1 MIRVS
6 GLGLRFAGFCLEDV
20 SFRVAPGEFFALMG
34 PTGSGKT
41 LILESVA
48 GLVAHETGSIR
59 VAGQDV
65 GSLPPELRKVSLV
78 YQDHALFPH
87 LTVLENVTYGQRY
100 HGVGAEDGR
109 REALALL
116 ERLGLSKLVSR
127 RPAHLSGGEKQRVSL
142 ARALACRPDVVLLA
156 EPLSSLDPQFR
167 DDLRGEL
174 KSLHRQSGL
183 TFLMVTH
190 DFVDALTL
198 ADRAAVIRAGR
209 LEQVGPIGEV
219 FRQPASSFVAAFV
232 GMRNIFPLGSDGSC
246 RLGGEVVFCVPGALH
261 GGSVAL
267 RPEDVFVSRDG
278 AFPEGWVSLP
288 GRLAAVRHEGF
299 SWFAEVACGEVRFT
313 AALERQFLADG
324 SPSPDS
330 PVRLGFAPE
339 SLHVIPREDERRVA
353 VSHP

>member
-20 SFRVAPGEFFALMG
+20 SFRVAAGEFFALMG

-48 GLVAHETGSIR
+48 GLVAHATGSIR

-65 GSLPPELRKVSLV
+65 GNLPPELRKVSLV

-87 LTVLENVTYGQRY
+87 LTVLENVMYGQRY
-100 HGVGAEDGR
+100 HGIRDDEGR
-109 REALALL
+109 REALDLL
-116 ERLGLSKLVSR
+116 DRLGLSRLASR
-127 RPAHLSGGEKQRVSL
+127 RPARLSGGEKQRVSL
-142 ARALACRPDVVLLA
+142 ARALACRPDVVLLD

-167 DDLRGEL
+167 DGLRSEL
-174 KSLHRQSGL
+174 RTLHRQSGL

-209 LEQVGPIGEV
+209 LEQVGPVGEV
-219 FRQPASSFVAAFV
+219 FRQPATTFVAAFV
-232 GMRNIFPLGSDGSC
+232 GMRNIFPLGPGGEC
-246 RLGGEVVFCVPGALH
+246 RLDGETAFTVPGAP
-261 GGSVAL
+261 GRGNVAL
-267 RPEDVFVSRDG
+267 RPEDVFVSREG
-278 AFPEGWVSLP
+278 AFPAGWINLP

-299 SWFAEVACGEVRFT
+299 SWFAEVACGQVTFT
-313 AALERQFLADG
+313 AALDRQFLAADTPEPG
-324 SPSPDS
+324 M
-330 PVRLGFAPE
+330 PVQLGFAPE
-339 SLHVIPREDERRVA
+339 SLHVIPPED
-353 VSHP
+353 